1 MASIYGSVLAVFF
14 PLKLKRS
21 FLQSTAC
28 SSDGLYQKLA
38 FLLQVVK
45 NVSFDTDALTQLV
58 MITVKQVSSQSDR
71 VCMRSAV
78 GLGWCGICCGGE
90 LSITVKLSIYWSG
103 YVCTRTCGPELWVV
117 TERLRLKE
125 WLGSSLARGWAARL
139 FVRDLE

>member
-21 FLQSTAC
+21 LLQSTAC

-58 MITVKQVSSQSDR
+58 MTTVKQSLCEIGSWIR
-71 VCMRSAV
+71 
-78 GLGWCGICCGGE
+78 I
-90 LSITVKLSIYWSG
+90 
-103 YVCTRTCGPELWVV
+103 PVV
-117 TERLRLKE
+117 VE
-125 WLGSSLARGWAARL
+125 S
-139 FVRDLE
+139 

>member
-1 MASIYGSVLAVFF
+1 MASIYGSVRAVFF

-21 FLQSTAC
+21 LLQSTAC

-78 GLGWCGICCGGE
+78 GWCGICCGGE

-103 YVCTRTCGPELWVV
+103 YVRTLTCGHEL
-117 TERLRLKE
+117 
-125 WLGSSLARGWAARL
+125 
-139 FVRDLE
+139 